1 MTIQISCC
9 AETTCACSQPPEANA
24 AQVDGCGTDSNF
36 VSDGNFVA
44 ASPLNTLAFDAERC
58 INCGM
63 CSVVCPHGVFMA
75 GERIVRVV
83 RPDVCMECGACQLN
97 CPVGALR
104 VDSGV
109 GCAAAM
115 INAALRGLPE
125 PTCGGDGESCCG

>member
-1 MTIQISCC
+1 MTIQTTCC
-9 AETTCACSQPPEANA
+9 AETTCACGESTEA
-24 AQVDGCGTDSNF
+24 GF
-36 VSDGNFVA
+36 VQSDGGVAVDTDDNFVA
-44 ASPLNTLAFDAERC
+44 VSALNTLAYSAERC

-63 CSVVCPHGVFMA
+63 CSAVCPHGVFVT
-75 GERIVRVV
+75 GESIVRVV
-83 RPDVCMECGACQLN
+83 RPDACMECGACQIN

-125 PTCGGDGESCCG
+125 ATCGGDGESCCG